1 MLLRS
6 DTALEGFGILDQFD
20 SPFMHEAFLRASE
33 GRICSGPVEFVDEQ
47 GYRLAWEEQRSSFAL
62 GATVATYWAH
72 GYGPI
77 GGGFCSSG
85 GEWERSE
92 VGFHT
97 ALDRM
102 ADASGADLIVWPY
115 FPLEAREFGW
125 LCSWLSGRLDRDV
138 SRLMLSMREHKR
150 AFLDARAGDARTG
163 QEGRGTGG
171 GIVLSRNKRKT
182 LGRQV
187 RRLEELGGVHFRS
200 TLQDL
205 ATDEAMERFLLTESS
220 GWKAQHGTALAVDE
234 KLNAFVMGFMPQ
246 MIEEGR
252 AQVDLMMLDDKC
264 IAGLISLRAG
274 RGLFSWK
281 TGMDEV
287 YKRFSPGVHML
298 LHVSEE
304 AVRDDSIDYV
314 DSLADQ
320 GHPVAEHIWAGRRR
334 YAQLFLPLN
343 SHGIAA
349 SQSLRA
355 AMAGKDSARY
365 WLKKALGRA

>member
-6 DTALEGFGILDQFD
+6 DSTLEDFGILDQFD

-33 GRICSGPVEFVDEQ
+33 GRICAGPVEFVDEQ
-47 GYRLAWEEQRSSFAL
+47 GYRLAWEERRSSFAL
-62 GATVATYWAH
+62 GANVATYWAH
-72 GYGPI
+72 GYGPV

-92 VGFHT
+92 AGFCA

-102 ADASGADLIVWPY
+102 ADASGADLIVWPF

-125 LCSWLSGRLDRDV
+125 MCSWLSGRLDRDV
-138 SRLMLSMREHKR
+138 SRLLLFLREHKR
-150 AFLDARAGDARTG
+150 AFLDAGADHGDIDAD
-163 QEGRGTGG
+163 G
-171 GIVLSRNKRKT
+171 GISLSRNKRKT

-187 RRLEELGGVHFRS
+187 RRLEEMGDVHFLS
-200 TLQDL
+200 TLSGL
-205 ATDEAMERFLLTESS
+205 ETGEAMDQFLLTESS

-234 KLNAFVMGFMPQ
+234 KLKAFVMGFMPQ

-287 YKRFSPGVHML
+287 YKRFSPGVHIL
-298 LHVSEE
+298 LHVSQQ
-304 AVRDDSIDYV
+304 AVGDDSIDYV

-320 GHPVAEHIWAGRRR
+320 GHPVAEHIWSGRRR

-343 SHGIAA
+343 NHGIAA

-355 AMAGKDSARY
+355 AMVGKDSARY
-365 WLKKALGRA
+365 WVKKALGRV